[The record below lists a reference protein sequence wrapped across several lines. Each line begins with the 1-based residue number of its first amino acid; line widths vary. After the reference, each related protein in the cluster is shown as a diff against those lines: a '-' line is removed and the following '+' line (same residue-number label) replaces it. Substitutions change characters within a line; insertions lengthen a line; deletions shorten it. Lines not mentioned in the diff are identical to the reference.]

1 MARRSIQVMPRKMA
15 TERQGVRLVH
25 LSVVLVPLCALA
37 CYFVIAPR
45 TKEEA
50 AVITAFMAW
59 LQRGGARAPK
69 LRIAPSALGGL
80 GAFATHAI
88 AAGELTIS
96 VPRQLMI
103 TDAEAPEALLSNRAV
118 TVARGAMP
126 ELNSMLPVVIALLS
140 ELSKGASSFYAP
152 YLDTLPRDLDNPADF
167 SSELRAELKGSTL
180 EAVLRRHEEV
190 ELAASSAISTA
201 CAEGP
206 PQPPG
211 RCESA
216 FGHSKVRWAIATV
229 RGRALLKELGDG
241 GGLTLALAPLIDVL
255 NHEAERGASAGSE
268 TWDDA
273 RSAYEVRSSRGFNAG
288 EEVVWSYGPK
298 PNHALMI
305 SYGFA
310 LPPGANPYESVVVN
324 MKAARPQSHDPL
336 FEQRESL
343 LDAAAQHFG
352 DARPGS
358 PPRMIFT
365 AGHTLEE
372 RVPKPT
378 LVRAR
383 ILVLRE
389 ESELRQDVLAG
400 GARRKL
406 LAGEPLPSSRENDA
420 LRFLAGLAKRKLEL
434 YVGDVAA
441 DEALLAAD
449 DAGRAPLGRRMRM
462 VVRTRLG
469 EKRVL
474 RDAIEAMDRRV
485 DEIEQTSMLSGLGLK

>member
-1 MARRSIQVMPRKMA
+1 MPRKPPSARAVA

-37 CYFVIAPR
+37 CYFVMAPQ
-45 TKEEA
+45 TKEET

-103 TDAEAPEALLSNRAV
+103 TDAESPAALLSNHAV
-118 TVARGAMP
+118 TEARAAMP
-126 ELNSMLPVVIALLS
+126 ELQSMLPVVLALLS
-140 ELSKGASSFYAP
+140 ELSKGSSSFYAP
-152 YLDTLPRDLDNPADF
+152 YLDTLPRDLDHPADF
-167 SSELRAELKGSTL
+167 SSELQAENKGSTL
-180 EAVLRRHEEV
+180 EAVLRRHKEV
-190 ELAASSAISTA
+190 ESAASVAISTA

-229 RGRALLKELGDG
+229 RARAMLKDLGDG
-241 GGLTLALAPLIDVL
+241 SGLTLALAPLIDVL
-255 NHEAERGASAGSE
+255 NHEAERGVGAGSE
-268 TWDDA
+268 TWDAA
-273 RSAYEVRSSRGFNAG
+273 RSTYEVRASRGFNAG

-310 LPPGANPYESVVVN
+310 LPPGANPHESVVVS
-324 MKAARPQSHDPL
+324 MKVARPQSHDPL
-336 FEQRESL
+336 FELRQSL
-343 LDAAAQHFG
+343 LDAASQHFG

-358 PPRMIFT
+358 PPRIIFT
-365 AGHTLEE
+365 AGGTLEE

-389 ESELRQDVLAG
+389 ENELELSA

-406 LAGEPLPSSRENDA
+406 LAGEPLPSSRETDA
-420 LRFLAGLAKRKLEL
+420 LRLLASLAKRKLGV
-434 YVGDVAA
+434 YVGDVDA

-449 DAGRAPLGRRMRM
+449 GDGSAPLGRRMRM

-469 EKRVL
+469 EKLVL
-474 RDAIEAMDRRV
+474 RDAIEAMERQA
-485 DEIEQTSMLSGLGLK
+485 DEIAA